1 MERAERIR
9 RIYSIAIGAF
19 VVALGIAFICV
30 AADIYY
36 SGRGTGVVYTRDI
49 AASRLTALAIPFVI
63 LIGLIL
69 CGVIFPIYDV
79 KANRAPEDGLKLLL
93 AKKPAGG
100 EGEEYEAA
108 NARYNKL
115 AKIRLIVWR
124 CALGLTL
131 GCIIAELVYLLN
143 TSHFKSENITAEI
156 LAMVR
161 NVLPWVLVSFAVI
174 IAAAVANGILARKQ
188 LVELKTLIKTG
199 NKQPN
204 GEKGEKGEKQSRLAR
219 IISVLSSDIALWVVR
234 GVVLVVAVTFIIL
247 GALNGGANDVLVKAI
262 NICTECIGLG

>member
-1 MERAERIR
+1 MRVERTERIR
-9 RIYSIAIGAF
+9 RIYSIAVGAS

-63 LIGLIL
+63 LIGLIV
-69 CGVIFPIYDV
+69 CGVIFPLYDV
-79 KANRAPEDGLKLLL
+79 KAKRAPEDGLKLLL
-93 AKKPAGG
+93 AKKPTGG

-108 NARYNKL
+108 NARYVKL
-115 AKIRLIVWR
+115 AKIRLIVWC

-143 TSHFKSENITAEI
+143 TSHFTSDNITAEI
-156 LAMVR
+156 FAMVK
-161 NVLPWVLVSFAVI
+161 NVLPWVAASFAVL

-188 LVELKTLIKTG
+188 LAELKTLIKTG
-199 NKQPN
+199 NKQPQ
-204 GEKGEKGEKQSRLAR
+204 GEKYGTQSRLAR